1 MSQQIHDE
9 SLSMLI
15 TTEPQRILWARQLL
29 DYARTCGDMNDYNA
43 INATLTTPI
52 DVNEE
57 TRTRF
62 HIGLLQTV
70 CRYCS
75 SYTWIKKELREL
87 KWYSK
92 QLRTGRPLS
101 GNYAS
106 TLMEDWAADGYAL
119 EISALAEPHFA
130 TSTSPVTTLDHVRI
144 DAAEYLDPE
153 DCERTT
159 LLLCFFLRYANVL
172 SSNENHGP
180 EAISV

>member
-1 MSQQIHDE
+1 MSQKIHDE

-15 TTEPQRILWARQLL
+15 TTEPQRILWVRQLL
-29 DYARTCGDMNDYNA
+29 GYARTCGDMNEYNA
-43 INATLTTPI
+43 INTTLSTPI
-52 DVNEE
+52 DVNKE

-62 HIGLLQTV
+62 HIGLLKMA

-87 KWYSK
+87 EWYSK

-119 EISALAEPHFA
+119 VLA
-130 TSTSPVTTLDHVRI
+130 S
-144 DAAEYLDPE
+144 
-153 DCERTT
+153 
-159 LLLCFFLRYANVL
+159 LLYIPSSYSSKKVGFFV
-172 SSNENHGP
+172 
-180 EAISV
+180 V